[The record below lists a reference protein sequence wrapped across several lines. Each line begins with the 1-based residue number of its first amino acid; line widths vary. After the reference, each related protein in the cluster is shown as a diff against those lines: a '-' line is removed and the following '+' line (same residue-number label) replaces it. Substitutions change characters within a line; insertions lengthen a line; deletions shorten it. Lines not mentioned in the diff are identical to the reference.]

1 MRSRDCACPGPQAGC
16 IGKGHLSRTS
26 RRPSN
31 RLNFGAF
38 AGGCWSTPD
47 RSINNNSTLST
58 SSSTSLGLE
67 CRSCHHQLHY
77 TLVQPS
83 RSLRNQP
90 EQQQQQHVCAGPVRN
105 MEHRGPQRARLGYSG
120 ALLELWRTKDPDRLP
135 DQAASCGGG
144 VGGGAVWGACDCGS
158 SDVDDRSGCFAL
170 ACFSL
175 LDT

>member
-1 MRSRDCACPGPQAGC
+1 MPWAPGWLYWEGASEPHVTLTLKPPQ
-16 IGKGHLSRTS
+16 L
-26 RRPSN
+26 
-31 RLNFGAF
+31 GAF
-38 AGGCWSTPD
+38 AGGCWSMPD
-47 RSINNNSTLST
+47 RSVNNNSTLST

-158 SDVDDRSGCFAL
+158 SDVDDRRGCSVL